1 MSHPPLRSPRDAR
14 LDTVV
19 ALARLLQRIENS
31 TRPVDP
37 DAYRLLV
44 RRLQAALAEDLPEAG
59 RRAALEAFPA
69 AAEIYEN
76 LHYAQAGLALAPID
90 RSVAT
95 EMRATELLA
104 RLARAA
110 RGPAAAGAEP
120 GPSRHSLQHPG
131 ARPRG

>member
-59 RRAALEAFPA
+59 RRAVLEAFPA

-95 EMRATELLA
+95 EMRTTELLA
-104 RLARAA
+104 RIARDA
-110 RGPAAAGAEP
+110 RGPAAP
-120 GPSRHSLQHPG
+120 
-131 ARPRG
+131 